1 MNVFTS
7 VVVEKGGLHNQVM
20 LDYKI
25 LPKSEVLDNFGVSV
39 VHNLS
44 YLLYHNIIDILSEL
58 GNKAYTYGDIAAMK

>member
-1 MNVFTS
+1 
-7 VVVEKGGLHNQVM
+7 M

-44 YLLYHNIIDILSEL
+44 YLLYHNILDILSEL